1 MENRSNARISSSSSL
16 SAPRSLFLHAPV
28 RKSSSILFHPKT
40 QMKKMRIT
48 PVVHVIRIHAI
59 YEKSRAVLA
68 GLGGLFAVQVVVMA
82 ICCGFY
88 RCERNPYLASDAGK
102 THTPPPITAVPLLEG
117 QGCIAG
123 PKHNWVG
130 IYWLAPT
137 LLYTA
142 SVSLHS
148 IPVSKH
154 TSAMGWQK

>member
-1 MENRSNARISSSSSL
+1 M
-16 SAPRSLFLHAPV
+16 
-28 RKSSSILFHPKT
+28 SIT
-40 QMKKMRIT
+40 A
-48 PVVHVIRIHAI
+48 VHVIRIHAI

-68 GLGGLFAVQVVVMA
+68 GLSGLLGVQVVVMA

-88 RCERNPYLASDAGK
+88 RCEFYISTSLIAGNLRF
-102 THTPPPITAVPLLEG
+102 ITAVPLLEG

-142 SVSLHS
+142 SVSLHYS
-148 IPVSKH
+148 RAKH
-154 TSAMGWQK
+154 ASN

>member
-1 MENRSNARISSSSSL
+1 MENRSNARTSSSSSL

-28 RKSSSILFHPKT
+28 RKSSSILSHPKT

-88 RCERNPYLASDAGK
+88 RCEQNLYLALSMLGK
-102 THTPPPITAVPLLEG
+102 L
-117 QGCIAG
+117 
-123 PKHNWVG
+123 
-130 IYWLAPT
+130 T
-137 LLYTA
+137 LPRLSQLFLSLRARVASLVQSTTG
-142 SVSLHS
+142 SVS
-148 IPVSKH
+148 
-154 TSAMGWQK
+154 TGWRRPSCTPLP